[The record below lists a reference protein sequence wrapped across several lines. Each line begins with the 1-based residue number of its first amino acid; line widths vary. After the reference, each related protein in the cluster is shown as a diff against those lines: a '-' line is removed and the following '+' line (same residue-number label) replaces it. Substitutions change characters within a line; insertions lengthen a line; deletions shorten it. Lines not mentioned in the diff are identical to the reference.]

1 MSKPDATWKIPKTQF
16 EEWATS
22 DSLCVNFGENDCTEF
37 QKFHR
42 VELPAVHRSE
52 RSALDVV
59 AGRAMRGHQLS

>member
-22 DSLCVNFGENDCTEF
+22 DSVYVNFGENDCTEF

-42 VELPAVHRSE
+42 VELMIAPKLTSTKPSVFTSPTFI
-52 RSALDVV
+52 LN
-59 AGRAMRGHQLS
+59 